1 MNIMQHS
8 KKIWYA
14 PYKFESYG
22 QEEIDAVVDSLKSGW
37 LGGQGPNVLNLKN
50 K

>member
-1 MNIMQHS
+1 MQHS

-22 QEEIDAVVDSLKSGW
+22 EEEIKAVEESLRSVW
-37 LGGQGPNVLNLKN
+37 
-50 K
+50 